1 MTATLEQEAPA
12 AVSADFTARKLR
24 LIEYIIR
31 IEEEADLLEFEHL
44 MLFGFS
50 EDEEDVSEEEAAFV
64 AGRIAEAKAHP
75 ELLIPLETAMQ
86 NIRNRR

>member
-31 IEEEADLLEFEHL
+31 IEEEADLLEFERIA
-44 MLFGFS
+44 FGFLEDDATFS
-50 EDEEDVSEEEAAFV
+50 EAELALLDERLDTSKNNPDEGISLENYLQKRQAA
-64 AGRIAEAKAHP
+64 
-75 ELLIPLETAMQ
+75 
-86 NIRNRR
+86 